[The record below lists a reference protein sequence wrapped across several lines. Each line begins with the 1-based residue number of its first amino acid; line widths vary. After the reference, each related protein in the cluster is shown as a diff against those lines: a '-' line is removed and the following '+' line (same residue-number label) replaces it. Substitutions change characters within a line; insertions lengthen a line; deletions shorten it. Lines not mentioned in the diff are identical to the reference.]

1 MAAASSSSTLLQGGE
16 SLATDLH
23 LPLLS
28 SSSQQFL
35 RTSPPLA
42 LPPATSSCN
51 LLDVSERY
59 GLLAVATAAE
69 PEGRATGFVVH
80 QVQDLRRR
88 LRSSEK
94 GSKPELSDPWRRVT
108 VPGIGESSI
117 QSLRFAQ
124 NQDCLLAGLSDGRVV
139 VWKVGELSSGK
150 TEPSATV
157 ASPQPSSPLLVL
169 LPNPSSFPSLVLLLL
184 QSGAAHLLDLSTNSI
199 RPFDVNLG
207 ATITAASWSVKGK
220 QLAVGLSDGSLAQV
234 SPEDNSVKARLPR
247 PQSDELA
254 AEAVVSDL
262 FWIENDVFIVGY
274 NAAPMADAD
283 DEPPHEDM
291 LFALTRSKD
300 GSLTHTALGDPSPA
314 FGLTQLRSRRY
325 AAHLKG
331 WPPYKNQVFLA
342 SSPSTDVGLVARK
355 DEAWETLELEE
366 TSRPTLPFSSLDKNA
381 DTAPLGMAL
390 DRCLPRDASEDEEEK
405 AFDPQAGA
413 RGEDENTKLPYVP
426 PTLWVFDSD
435 GTLGAWNI
443 LVTDPAGSGGY
454 PEMTRVESLEATSSS
469 TEAVPTQAS
478 AAAAAAPAPAPA
490 PTPPT
495 SGFGGFAQS
504 STPQTGASA
513 FGSPSAFGAKPSP
526 SQSSGGG
533 FGQASAFGQTSSAFG
548 SGGSAFGQANQPSPS
563 AFGAAAPSAFGA
575 SGSQGSG
582 GFAGFGQ
589 PSAFGSSSS
598 TNTSTGGAF
607 GQKSAFGQPAGSPST
622 GTGGGFGQSSAFGG
636 PAKPSSGFGGTS
648 AFGQASSPSTSFS
661 KPAGGGGF
669 GGFGSPGGGGF
680 GGFAKKDG
688 QTSGSS
694 IFGGGSTSTS
704 SPAPTAGGA
713 SAFGSFSS
721 GGAGFGGTGSGTS
734 AGGGSIFGSGG
745 SLTPSAGASSTPF
758 GQAVKAKPPTQEN
771 PAEKE
776 PDDEPTSSGGSF
788 GFGGL
793 GNMLDDK
800 TSKAATPQAEPSSA
814 PQESASQ
821 SPFSFA
827 SASKPQSAFGF
838 GTPTAQPSQE
848 QAKVPQ
854 EQAASSAKPQS
865 AFGSFSATPKPT
877 FSFAQQSSPASSPS
891 SQVKSALGFAS
902 SQAPQKA
909 ASPSSPATPLESGSK
924 LSTPTAAPPKTAF
937 SFGDT
942 KSDKP
947 AAAEAPA
954 SSSDTKSDSNEGH
967 SKATPPAFSFA
978 PKPQADSAAT
988 KAGTP
993 SDGQAASKPA
1003 PFSFAGSGSG
1013 ASGSTNTF
1021 SFGAAAEQKQDANSG
1036 ETKSAAS
1043 QEPPS
1048 TVASDSKPAPTFS
1061 FAPKPDQPQA
1071 ATEKPAFSFG
1081 QKPAEAPKSP
1091 APSAA
1096 AASPEPQLQST
1107 TNKSPFNFGRPAPND
1122 RASQHQEASVQ
1133 QPSEPNAGF
1142 GGSSS
1147 SGFSGFAQQ
1156 QQTSA
1161 PGRSSPLSGKPFSFS
1176 DLSQSPDKSQKPTST
1191 FSEASKPPPA
1201 FGGFGPGHGAG
1212 GGFAGFGS
1220 TSKTQS
1226 PSTEVSS
1233 AAKQPFSFGRSPQA
1247 PSAATSQPPEK
1258 AGVAPAAS
1266 PNLPSAVVSA
1276 PSINTDANSRKRIP
1290 ATPPTLNGSARD
1302 ETSDKVAEQGL
1313 QGEFVRV
1320 FLLMEK
1326 ELATLKS
1333 NIEQCASF
1341 QAQLRDATGVG
1352 SALDLDNPLAWS
1364 FGDLNVLLKLEKE
1377 LHGSMKQARDGA
1389 ESKVKEAK
1397 DLESQMLKAEAKR
1410 EEAARLLRARSDPE
1424 FAKLVRVRQLGPEHA
1439 QNQTK
1444 LRDLSLAVRERIGET
1459 ERYISELHARVKDGQ
1474 LGKSHLKTPSLDS
1487 IQRTVRNISLSAT
1500 TKSLELDDLLTEFEL
1515 LKRSTRAGSQNF
1527 SRTMRTT
1534 RSVSVL
1540 SQDEDASQTP
1550 LPALGA
1556 LGGALPSVK
1565 PPARRPQTDAVDA
1578 AVQAQKLSAR
1588 LVPALLSARKEPILN
1603 RSAARNYDDTRTD
1616 RGAREKSAFS
1626 ANDLQINLA
1635 KGPIQIAA
1643 NRPAPARSTKPAQPQ
1658 EHPKQAIQQASATQ
1672 QPSASSPFVPTKLS
1686 TPASH
1691 DKSHAT
1697 AFAKSSVTPRE
1708 EDFSASSRVAT
1719 PSSALASSPATQAKA
1734 DFSLSAPK
1742 SFSFG
1747 APKSTSTAQHAA
1759 SSSATPA
1766 TTGSTSTRSDLPNVS
1781 PSVPTKLAPAPAN
1794 GVPAPFDQ
1802 GKKTDQVPA
1811 PSSSSPFTSTK
1822 LSGFSMPT
1830 ALSSPSSDFSLPP
1843 QNTFNPGAGLLSG
1856 ASPRRETGR
1865 KQSGAAV
1872 PLQIPPTNGAGATS
1886 SQGER
1891 SDNAKSASPT
1901 PAPSNFFAA
1910 PAATKEAATTASK
1923 ETDKAK
1929 TAFSFG
1935 PPPTTNSS
1943 GFASNFFREASP
1955 SSTKE
1960 SATSTADKKEDDKS
1974 STSSAFKGFN
1984 FASSSASADA
1994 EPTAKPS
2001 SSTASQFSFAPQTA
2015 GSKAS
2020 DEKQQGLAK
2029 QSGFS
2034 FASQQTQ
2041 SSTPAFSFA
2050 PQAEHGTKT
2059 TGDKMGKD
2067 AEAKSSPFSFAQT
2080 PSKATPSPALSS
2092 AAKPEISQS
2101 GDKLGQGKEEQVKP
2115 STAAP
2120 FSFANFKPA
2129 SSNES
2134 TTPTSTPA
2142 KAAAPTFSFGK
2153 AAEAGSTTPT
2163 ASPAKAA
2170 PPPFSFGNPATAAVA
2185 GPPSS
2190 HDKGTPLDAKPAS
2203 TDKGPSPKSPAP
2215 FSFDNFAK
2223 GGSTTPTSSPFK
2235 GPLAEASTDKATAS
2249 PTSAFSGF
2257 DKGFGAAKDV
2267 AKKDDAQ
2274 SVFGNQAPNRNSS
2287 SPLAKSSSS
2296 SLAAPSVGALGGQD
2310 SSADNS
2316 SDRPEKSADA
2326 SDEEDD
2332 EVNVESNAVGSDNEE
2347 DAADHDVEESGS
2359 DAQRDASDDADD
2371 QDEGEGED
2379 AQAEAEAEAEEPTA
2393 ESGEDAEGE
2402 NVAGEEEQDEETEQ
2416 RSGGEEERDDGNEGE
2431 DEEGEDEEAEADED
2445 ADADEEEEEAADN
2458 EGEHADDSE
2467 EDEADEDGA
2476 EEAEDHEEV
2485 EDEGEDGQNG
2495 GVDDEDEDEG
2505 LPDFD
2510 DEEEEEGLSAV
2521 EEEDEDE

>member
-42 LPPATSSCN
+42 LPPATSSCS

-108 VPGIGESSI
+108 LPGIEDSSI
-117 QSLRFAQ
+117 QTLRFAH

-169 LPNPSSFPSLVLLLL
+169 LPNPSSFPSLVLLLQ
-184 QSGAAHLLDLSTNSI
+184 QSGAAHLLDLSSNCV
-199 RPFDVNLG
+199 RPLDVNLG

-274 NAAPMADAD
+274 NAAPLADAD

-331 WPPYKNQVFLA
+331 WSPYKNQVFLA

-390 DRCLPRDASEDEEEK
+390 DRCLPRDVSEDEGEK

-443 LVTDPAGSGGY
+443 LVTHPAGSGGY

-490 PTPPT
+490 PTPPS

-513 FGSPSAFGAKPSP
+513 FDSPSAFGAKPSP

-533 FGQASAFGQTSSAFG
+533 FGQASAFGQASSPFG
-548 SGGSAFGQANQPSPS
+548 SGGSAFGQANKPSSPS

-589 PSAFGSSSS
+589 PSAFGSNSS
-598 TNTSTGGAF
+598 TSTPTGGAF
-607 GQKSAFGQPAGSPST
+607 GQKSAFGQPAASPST
-622 GTGGGFGQSSAFGG
+622 SSAGGFGQSSAFGG
-636 PAKPSSGFGGTS
+636 PTKSSSGFGGTS
-648 AFGQASSPSTSFS
+648 AFGQTSSPSTSFS
-661 KPAGGGGF
+661 KPAGSGGF

-694 IFGGGSTSTS
+694 IFGGGSTPTS
-704 SPAPTAGGA
+704 SPAPTAGGG

-721 GGAGFGGTGSGTS
+721 GAGGFGGTGSGTS

-800 TSKAATPQAEPSSA
+800 TSKAATTPQAEPSSA

-838 GTPTAQPSQE
+838 GTPSTQPSQE
-848 QAKVPQ
+848 QAKTPQ
-854 EQAASSAKPQS
+854 EQAVSSAKPQS
-865 AFGSFSATPKPT
+865 AFGSFNATPKPT

-891 SQVKSALGFAS
+891 SQPKSAFGFPS

-909 ASPSSPATPLESGSK
+909 ASPSGPSTPLESGSK
-924 LSTPTAAPPKTAF
+924 PSTPTAAPPKTAF

-967 SKATPPAFSFA
+967 SKATPPTFSFA
-978 PKPQADSAAT
+978 PKPQAGSAAA
-988 KAGTP
+988 KPVIP
-993 SDGQAASKPA
+993 SDGEAAPKPA
-1003 PFSFAGSGSG
+1003 PFSFAGSGSD
-1013 ASGSTNTF
+1013 ASGSTKTF
-1021 SFGAAAEQKQDANSG
+1021 SFGAATEQKQDAKSG

-1071 ATEKPAFSFG
+1071 STEKPAFSFG

-1107 TNKSPFNFGRPAPND
+1107 TNKSPFNFSKPAPND
-1122 RASQHQEASVQ
+1122 TASQHQEASGQ
-1133 QPSEPNAGF
+1133 QPSKPNAGF
-1142 GGSSS
+1142 GSSS
-1147 SGFSGFAQQ
+1147 SGGFSGFAQQ

-1191 FSEASKPPPA
+1191 FPEASKPPPA

-1247 PSAATSQPPEK
+1247 PSAANSQPPEK
-1258 AGVAPAAS
+1258 AEVAPAAS
-1266 PNLPSAVVSA
+1266 PNLPPAVVSA
-1276 PSINTDANSRKRIP
+1276 PSINTDANSRKGIP

-1302 ETSDKVAEQGL
+1302 EMSDKVAEQGL

-1444 LRDLSLAVRERIGET
+1444 LRDLSVAVRERIGET

-1515 LKRSTRAGSQNF
+1515 LKRSTRAGSQSF

-1534 RSVSVL
+1534 RSASVL

-1565 PPARRPQTDAVDA
+1565 PSARRPQTDAVDA
-1578 AVQAQKLSAR
+1578 AIQAQKLSAR

-1616 RGAREKSAFS
+1616 HGREGQSAFS
-1626 ANDLQINLA
+1626 ASDLQINFA
-1635 KGPIQIAA
+1635 KGPIQVAA
-1643 NRPAPARSTKPAQPQ
+1643 NRPPPARSTKSAQPQ
-1658 EHPKQAIQQASATQ
+1658 ERPKQAMQHASATQ
-1672 QPSASSPFVPTKLS
+1672 QPSASSPFVPTKLF

-1691 DKSHAT
+1691 DKSHVT

-1759 SSSATPA
+1759 SPSATPA

-1781 PSVPTKLAPAPAN
+1781 PSLPTKLAPVSAK
-1794 GVPAPFDQ
+1794 GVPALFDQ
-1802 GKKTDQVPA
+1802 GKKTNQDSV
-1811 PSSSSPFTSTK
+1811 PSSSSPFASK
-1822 LSGFSMPT
+1822 ELSGFSMPT

-1856 ASPRRETGR
+1856 GSHRRETGR

-1872 PLQIPPTNGAGATS
+1872 PLQVSPTNGAGATP

-1891 SDNAKSASPT
+1891 SDDAKSASPT

-1910 PAATKEAATTASK
+1910 PAAPKEAATTASK
-1923 ETDKAK
+1923 DTDKAK

-1955 SSTKE
+1955 SSAKE

-1984 FASSSASADA
+1984 FASPSASADA
-1994 EPTAKPS
+1994 EPKVSQP
-2001 SSTASQFSFAPQTA
+2001 SSTASPFSFAPQAA
-2015 GSKAS
+2015 GPKAS

-2034 FASQQTQ
+2034 FAAQQTQ
-2041 SSTPAFSFA
+2041 SSTPVFTFA

-2059 TGDKMGKD
+2059 TGDKVGED
-2067 AEAKSSPFSFAQT
+2067 TETKSSPFSFTQT
-2080 PSKATPSPALSS
+2080 PSKATPAPASSS
-2092 AAKPEISQS
+2092 AAKPENSQS
-2101 GDKLGQGKEEQVKP
+2101 GDKLGQGKEEQVK
-2115 STAAP
+2115 SSALAP

-2129 SSNES
+2129 PSNES

-2142 KAAAPTFSFGK
+2142 KTAAPSFSFGK
-2153 AAEAGSTTPT
+2153 AAAVGSTTPT

-2170 PPPFSFGNPATAAVA
+2170 PPAFSFGNSATAAA
-2185 GPPSS
+2185 TGPPSF
-2190 HDKGTPLDAKPAS
+2190 HDKGTPLDAPPAS
-2203 TDKGPSPKSPAP
+2203 TDKGASPASPAP
-2215 FSFDNFAK
+2215 FSFGDFAK
-2223 GGSTTPTSSPFK
+2223 GGSTTPSSSPFK
-2235 GPLAEASTDKATAS
+2235 PPPPEASTDKATAT

-2296 SLAAPSVGALGGQD
+2296 SFAAPSVGALGGQD
-2310 SSADNS
+2310 SSSDS
-2316 SDRPEKSADA
+2316 KQDRPEESADA

-2332 EVNVESNAVGSDNEE
+2332 EVNVESTSVGSDNEE
-2347 DAADHDVEESGS
+2347 DAADHDAEESGS
-2359 DAQRDASDDADD
+2359 EAQRDASDDADD
-2371 QDEGEGED
+2371 QDDGEGED
-2379 AQAEAEAEAEEPTA
+2379 GKAEAEAEAEEPTA

-2402 NVAGEEEQDEETEQ
+2402 SVAGEEEQDEETEQ
-2416 RSGGEEERDDGNEGE
+2416 RSGGKEERDEGDEGE
-2431 DEEGEDEEAEADED
+2431 DEEVEADED
-2445 ADADEEEEEAADN
+2445 ADADEEEEEAADD
-2458 EGEHADDSE
+2458 EGEDADDSE

-2476 EEAEDHEEV
+2476 EEAEEDEEV
-2485 EDEGEDGQNG
+2485 EDEEGEDEQSGD
-2495 GVDDEDEDEG
+2495 VDDEDEDEDEG

-2510 DEEEEEGLSAV
+2510 NEEEEEGLSAV